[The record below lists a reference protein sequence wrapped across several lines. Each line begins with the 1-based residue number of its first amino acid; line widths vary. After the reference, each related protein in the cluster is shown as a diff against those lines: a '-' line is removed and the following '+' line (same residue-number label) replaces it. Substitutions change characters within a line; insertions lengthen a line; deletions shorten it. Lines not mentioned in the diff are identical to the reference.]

1 VPKKKVEF
9 NLKSS
14 LLRDKKVIL
23 GVTGSISAV
32 ESVKLIHELR
42 RHGAEVFPVVTESAK
57 KIINPSSLEYASEN
71 KVVEELTGAIE
82 HVRLVEDSD
91 IFLVAPSTANTIS
104 KMAHG
109 IDDSPVTS
117 VFSNALEKIPVVVV
131 PAMHLNMYT
140 NPIIVKNIEILKS
153 YGVLFL
159 EPQIEEAKAK
169 IADVQ
174 SITAEVIRVLH
185 NELKG
190 RKICVIGGS
199 SYESIDDVRVIT
211 NNSTGETAVDI
222 AMMAYYLGAEVK
234 FLLGNVKVE
243 VPSFLKFE
251 RFTNLASLVSKID
264 SIKKSDTVI
273 VPAALSDFTTEK
285 SKGKKPTDRP
295 FTMTLKPA
303 PKFLK
308 LLREKYT
315 GIIVGF
321 KAEFGIPKKELLS
334 RAKKRMLE
342 YSLNMMV
349 ANDLRDVRQGITKVT
364 VLSGEKETELEGDKI
379 DVAKRI
385 LELLP

>member
-1 VPKKKVEF
+1 MPKKKVEF